1 MSVASLLAQIDLRI
15 LGLAI
20 LLVAL
25 LTLLVVLFRRPKL
38 DLAPLSGAI
47 DGLRTDLARVEH
59 ELQTAERRSEASAEA
74 RDSRQRQEIASSLRH
89 TGETLVGAM
98 KAIGET
104 QQTRL
109 DTVAARLQAL
119 SDSMAQSQNRLRE
132 TMDLNLQ
139 SLRKENE
146 AKLEQM
152 RATVDEKLQA
162 TLEARLQ
169 TQFQTVSERLERVHR
184 GLGEMQVLA
193 GGVGDLKKMLSGVKT
208 RGTFGEEQLDALL
221 AQVLTEDQLVR
232 NARPRPDSAETVE
245 FAIRLPEGVLLPV
258 DSKFPQEDYERL
270 ILAVEAGDA
279 LAVEA
284 AGRQLE
290 RRIRDEAKKIAT
302 KYICPPTTTDFA
314 VLFVPTEGLF
324 AEILRRPGLRESIR
338 EQHRVTILGPTT
350 LGAFLSS
357 LRMGFRTLAIRE
369 KSAEIWQV
377 LGAVKT
383 EFRTYGELMTK
394 VEKKLQEG
402 QNVIH
407 QIGIRSRAIHRKLRE
422 VEELPMD
429 KAAPILELDAPE
441 AEMPTVLSDGP
452 AEEDTP

>member
-1 MSVASLLAQIDLRI
+1 MNFDLASIDLRI
-15 LGLAI
+15 LGLVI
-20 LLVAL
+20 LGVAL
-25 LTLLVVLFRRPKL
+25 LTLLVALFRRTRL
-38 DLAPLSGAI
+38 DLSPLTGAI
-47 DGLRTDLARVEH
+47 EDLRRDLGRVEQ
-59 ELQTAERRSEASAEA
+59 ELQTAERRAEASAEA
-74 RDSRQRQEIASSLRH
+74 RDSRQRQEIAASLRH

-98 KAIGET
+98 RAIGET

-109 DTVAARLQAL
+109 DTVATRLQAL
-119 SDSMAQSQNRLRE
+119 SESMAQSQGRLRE
-132 TMDLNLQ
+132 TLDLNLQ
-139 SLRKENE
+139 KLRQENE

-162 TLEARLQ
+162 TLETRLQ
-169 TQFQTVSERLERVHR
+169 AQFQTVSERLERVHQ

-221 AQVLTEDQLVR
+221 EQVLTEDQLVR
-232 NARPRPDSAETVE
+232 NARPRPDSSETVE

-270 ILAVEAGDA
+270 NLALEAGDA
-279 LAVEA
+279 AAAEA
-284 AGRQLE
+284 AGRQLD

-324 AEILRRPGLRESIR
+324 AEILRRPGLRESVR
-338 EQHRVTILGPTT
+338 EQYRVTILGPTT

-357 LRMGFRTLAIRE
+357 LRMGFRTLAIQH

-377 LGAVKT
+377 LGAVKA
-383 EFRTYGELMTK
+383 EFQSYGELMDK
-394 VEKKLQEG
+394 VGKKLQEG
-402 QNVIH
+402 QNVIQ
-407 QIGIRSRAIHRKLRE
+407 QIGTRTRAIHRKLRQ

-429 KAAPILELDAPE
+429 KAVPLLELDVPE
-441 AEMPTVLSDGP
+441 AEIS
-452 AEEDTP
+452 AETENETP

>member
-1 MSVASLLAQIDLRI
+1 MNFDLASIDLRV

-20 LLVAL
+20 LGVAI
-25 LTLLVVLFRRPKL
+25 LTLLVALFRRTRL
-38 DLAPLSGAI
+38 DLSPLTGAI
-47 DGLRTDLARVEH
+47 EDLRRDLGRVEQ
-59 ELQTAERRSEASAEA
+59 ELQTAERRAEASAEA
-74 RDSRQRQEIASSLRH
+74 RDSRQRQEIASSLRN

-98 KAIGET
+98 RAIGET

-109 DTVAARLQAL
+109 DTVATRLQAL
-119 SDSMAQSQNRLRE
+119 SESMAQSQGRLRE
-132 TMDLNLQ
+132 TLDLNLQ
-139 SLRKENE
+139 KLRQENE

-162 TLEARLQ
+162 TLETRLQ
-169 TQFQTVSERLERVHR
+169 AQFQTVSERLERVHQ

-208 RGTFGEEQLDALL
+208 RGTFGEEQLDSLL
-221 AQVLTEDQLVR
+221 SQVLTEDQLVR

-245 FAIRLPEGVLLPV
+245 FAVRLPEGVLLPI

-270 ILAVEAGDA
+270 NLALEAGDA
-279 LAVEA
+279 EAAEA
-284 AGRQLE
+284 AGRQLD

-302 KYICPPTTTDFA
+302 KYICPPMTTDFA

-324 AEILRRPGLRESIR
+324 AEILRRPGLRESVR
-338 EQHRVTILGPTT
+338 EQYRVTILGPTT

-357 LRMGFRTLAIRE
+357 LRLGFRTLAIQQ

-377 LGAVKT
+377 LGAVKA
-383 EFRTYGELMTK
+383 EFQSYGELMDK
-394 VEKKLQEG
+394 VGKKLQEG
-402 QNVIH
+402 QNVIQ
-407 QIGIRSRAIHRKLRE
+407 QIGTRTRAIHRKLRQ

-429 KAAPILELDAPE
+429 KAAPLLELDGPE
-441 AEMPTVLSDGP
+441 TEMP
-452 AEEDTP
+452 AETENETP

>member
-1 MSVASLLAQIDLRI
+1 MSFDLASIDLRI
-15 LGLAI
+15 LGLVILGLTALT

-25 LTLLVVLFRRPKL
+25 FRRPRP
-38 DLAPLSGAI
+38 DFAPLTGAI
-47 DGLRTDLARVEH
+47 EDLRRDLARVEQ
-59 ELQTAERRSEASAEA
+59 ELQTSERRIEASAEA

-89 TGETLVGAM
+89 TGETLAGAM

-119 SDSMAQSQNRLRE
+119 SESMAQSQDRLRE
-132 TMDLNLQ
+132 RLDQNLQ

-169 TQFQTVSERLERVHR
+169 SQFQTVSERLERVHQ

-221 AQVLTEDQLVR
+221 EQVLTEDQLVR
-232 NARPRPDSAETVE
+232 NARPRADSTETVE
-245 FAIRLPEGVLLPV
+245 FAIRLPEGVLLPI

-270 ILAVEAGDA
+270 IQAVEAGDA
-279 LAVEA
+279 EA
-284 AGRQLE
+284 AAKAGTALE
-290 RRIRDEAKKIAT
+290 RRMRDEAKRIAT

-324 AEILRRPGLRESIR
+324 AEVLRRPGLRESIR

-357 LRMGFRTLAIRE
+357 LRMGFRTLAIQE

-383 EFRTYGELMTK
+383 EFRTYGELMAK

-407 QIGIRSRAIHRKLRE
+407 QIGVRSRAIHRKLRE

-429 KAAPILELDAPE
+429 RAAPILELDAPE
-441 AEMPTVLSDGP
+441 AEMPAP

>member
-1 MSVASLLAQIDLRI
+1 
-15 LGLAI
+15 
-20 LLVAL
+20 
-25 LTLLVVLFRRPKL
+25 
-38 DLAPLSGAI
+38 
-47 DGLRTDLARVEH
+47 
-59 ELQTAERRSEASAEA
+59 
-74 RDSRQRQEIASSLRH
+74 
-89 TGETLVGAM
+89 
-98 KAIGET
+98 
-104 QQTRL
+104 
-109 DTVAARLQAL
+109 
-119 SDSMAQSQNRLRE
+119 
-132 TMDLNLQ
+132 
-139 SLRKENE
+139 
-146 AKLEQM
+146 
-152 RATVDEKLQA
+152 
-162 TLEARLQ
+162 LEARLQ

-221 AQVLTEDQLVR
+221 EQVLTEDQLVR

-279 LAVEA
+279 EA
-284 AGRQLE
+284 AAKAGTALE
-290 RRIRDEAKKIAT
+290 RRMRDEARRIAS
-302 KYICPPTTTDFA
+302 KYICPPVTTDFA

-357 LRMGFRTLAIRE
+357 LRMGFRTLAIQE

-383 EFRTYGELMTK
+383 EFMKFGEVLAKTK
-394 VEKKLQEG
+394 KKLEEAGNTIDAAEVRTRAMARQL
-402 QNVIH
+402 
-407 QIGIRSRAIHRKLRE
+407 RSVEAMPEQRAQAL
-422 VEELPMD
+422 LPSLAD
-429 KAAPILELDAPE
+429 DSEPDLF
-441 AEMPTVLSDGP
+441 DGRP
-452 AEEDTP
+452 SA

>member
-1 MSVASLLAQIDLRI
+1 MTFDLATIDLRH

-20 LLVAL
+20 LGVAV
-25 LTLLVVLFRRPKL
+25 LTLLVALFRRPRL
-38 DLAPLSGAI
+38 DLSPLSGAI
-47 DGLRTDLARVEH
+47 EDLRRDLARVEQ
-59 ELQTAERRSEASAEA
+59 ELQTAERRADASAEA
-74 RDSRQRQEIASSLRH
+74 RDSRQRQEIAVSLSH
-89 TGETLVGAM
+89 TGDTLVGAM
-98 KAIGET
+98 RAIGEA

-119 SDSMAQSQNRLRE
+119 SESMAQSQGRLRE
-132 TMDLNLQ
+132 TLDLNLQ

-146 AKLEQM
+146 TKLEQM

-162 TLEARLQ
+162 TLETRLQ
-169 TQFQTVSERLERVHR
+169 AQFQTVSERLERVHQ

-221 AQVLTEDQLVR
+221 EQVLTEDQLVR
-232 NARPRPDSAETVE
+232 NARPRADSAETVE

-270 ILAVEAGDA
+270 IQAVEAGDA
-279 LAVEA
+279 EAAEA

-290 RRIRDEAKKIAT
+290 RRMRDEAKKIAT

-314 VLFVPTEGLF
+314 VMFVPTEGLF
-324 AEILRRPGLRESIR
+324 AEVLRRPGLREQIR

-357 LRMGFRTLAIRE
+357 LRMGFRTLAIQQ
-369 KSAEIWQV
+369 KSAEI
-377 LGAVKT
+377 
-383 EFRTYGELMTK
+383 
-394 VEKKLQEG
+394 
-402 QNVIH
+402 
-407 QIGIRSRAIHRKLRE
+407 
-422 VEELPMD
+422 
-429 KAAPILELDAPE
+429 
-441 AEMPTVLSDGP
+441 
-452 AEEDTP
+452 

>member
-1 MSVASLLAQIDLRI
+1 MSFDLASIDLRI
-15 LGLAI
+15 LGLVILGVAVLI

-25 LTLLVVLFRRPKL
+25 FRRPRP
-38 DLAPLSGAI
+38 DFAPLTGAI
-47 DGLRTDLARVEH
+47 EDLRRDLARVEQ
-59 ELQTAERRSEASAEA
+59 ELQTSERRIEASAEA
-74 RDSRQRQEIASSLRH
+74 RDSRQRQEIAASLRH
-89 TGETLVGAM
+89 TGETLAGAM

-119 SDSMAQSQNRLRE
+119 SESMAQSQDRLRE
-132 TMDLNLQ
+132 RLDQNLQ

-169 TQFQTVSERLERVHR
+169 SQFQTVSERLERVHQ

-221 AQVLTEDQLVR
+221 EQVLTEDQLVR
-232 NARPRPDSAETVE
+232 NARPRADSTETVE
-245 FAIRLPEGVLLPV
+245 FAIRLPEGVLLPI

-270 ILAVEAGDA
+270 IQAVEAGDA
-279 LAVEA
+279 EA
-284 AGRQLE
+284 AAKAGTALE
-290 RRIRDEAKKIAT
+290 RRLRDEAKRIAT

-324 AEILRRPGLRESIR
+324 AEVLRRPGLRESIR

-357 LRMGFRTLAIRE
+357 LRMGFRTLAIQQ

-383 EFRTYGELMTK
+383 EFRTYGELMAK

-407 QIGIRSRAIHRKLRE
+407 QIGVRSRAIHRKLRD

-429 KAAPILELDAPE
+429 RARPVLELDAPE
-441 AEMPTVLSDGP
+441 AEMPAA
-452 AEEDTP
+452 AEEETP

>member
-1 MSVASLLAQIDLRI
+1 MTFDLATIDLRH

-20 LLVAL
+20 LGVAV
-25 LTLLVVLFRRPKL
+25 LTLLVALFRRPRL
-38 DLAPLSGAI
+38 DLSPLSGAI
-47 DGLRTDLARVEH
+47 EDLRRDLARVEQ
-59 ELQTAERRSEASAEA
+59 ELQTAERRADASAEA
-74 RDSRQRQEIASSLRH
+74 RDSRQRQEIAVSLSH
-89 TGETLVGAM
+89 TGDTLVGAM
-98 KAIGET
+98 RAIGEA

-119 SDSMAQSQNRLRE
+119 SESMAQSQGRLRE
-132 TMDLNLQ
+132 TLDLNLQ

-146 AKLEQM
+146 TKLEQM

-162 TLEARLQ
+162 TLETRLQ
-169 TQFQTVSERLERVHR
+169 AQFQTVSERLERVHQ

-221 AQVLTEDQLVR
+221 EQVLTEDQLVR
-232 NARPRPDSAETVE
+232 NARPRADSAETVE

-270 ILAVEAGDA
+270 IQAVEAGDA
-279 LAVEA
+279 EAAEA

-290 RRIRDEAKKIAT
+290 RRMRDEAKKIAT

-314 VLFVPTEGLF
+314 VMFVPTEGLF
-324 AEILRRPGLRESIR
+324 AEVLRRPGLREQIR

-357 LRMGFRTLAIRE
+357 LRMGFRTLAIQQ

-377 LGAVKT
+377 LGAVKA
-383 EFRTYGELMTK
+383 EFQTYGDLMDK
-394 VEKKLQEG
+394 VGKKLQEG
-402 QNVIH
+402 QNVIQ
-407 QIGIRSRAIHRKLRE
+407 QIGTRTRAIHRKLRQ

-429 KAAPILELDAPE
+429 RARPLLELDAPE
-441 AEMPTVLSDGP
+441 ASPADSSAGDDTVS
-452 AEEDTP
+452 

>member
-1 MSVASLLAQIDLRI
+1 MNFDLAAIDLRI

-25 LTLLVVLFRRPKL
+25 LTLLVALLRRPKL
-38 DLAPLSGAI
+38 DLAPLAGAI
-47 DGLRTDLARVEH
+47 ESLRGDLSRVAQ
-59 ELQTAERRSEASAEA
+59 ELQTAERRAEASAEA
-74 RDSRQRQEIASSLRH
+74 RDSRQRQEIASALRN

-98 KAIGET
+98 RAIGET

-109 DTVAARLQAL
+109 DTVATRLQAL
-119 SDSMAQSQNRLRE
+119 SESMAQSQNRLRE
-132 TMDLNLQ
+132 TLDLNLQ
-139 SLRKENE
+139 SLRQENE

-169 TQFQTVSERLERVHR
+169 AQFQTVSERLERVHQ

-221 AQVLTEDQLVR
+221 SQVLTEDQLVR
-232 NARPRPDSAETVE
+232 NARPREDSAESVE

-279 LAVEA
+279 AAAEA

-290 RRIRDEAKKIAT
+290 RRIRDEARKIAT
-302 KYICPPTTTDFA
+302 KYIYPPVTTDFA

-357 LRMGFRTLAIRE
+357 LRMGFRTLAIQQ

-377 LGAVKT
+377 LGAVKA
-383 EFRTYGELMTK
+383 EFQTYGELMDK
-394 VEKKLQEG
+394 VGKKLQEG
-402 QNVIH
+402 QNVI
-407 QIGIRSRAIHRKLRE
+407 QEIGTRTRAIHRKLRQ

-429 KAAPILELDAPE
+429 RAAPILELDAPAPVDDE
-441 AEMPTVLSDGP
+441 P
-452 AEEDTP
+452 AP

>member
-1 MSVASLLAQIDLRI
+1 
-15 LGLAI
+15 
-20 LLVAL
+20 
-25 LTLLVVLFRRPKL
+25 
-38 DLAPLSGAI
+38 
-47 DGLRTDLARVEH
+47 
-59 ELQTAERRSEASAEA
+59 
-74 RDSRQRQEIASSLRH
+74 
-89 TGETLVGAM
+89 
-98 KAIGET
+98 
-104 QQTRL
+104 
-109 DTVAARLQAL
+109 
-119 SDSMAQSQNRLRE
+119 MAQSQNRLRE

-162 TLEARLQ
+162 TLETRLQ
-169 TQFQTVSERLERVHR
+169 AQFQTVSERLERVHQ

-221 AQVLTEDQLVR
+221 EQVLTEDQLVR
-232 NARPRPDSAETVE
+232 NARPRADSAETVE

-270 ILAVEAGDA
+270 LLAVEAGDA
-279 LAVEA
+279 EA
-284 AGRQLE
+284 ADAAGKQLE
-290 RRIRDEAKKIAT
+290 RRMRDEAKKIAT
-302 KYICPPTTTDFA
+302 KYICPPATTDFA
-314 VLFVPTEGLF
+314 VMFVPTEGLF

-357 LRMGFRTLAIRE
+357 LRMGFRTLAIQQ

-377 LGAVKT
+377 LGAVKA
-383 EFRTYGELMTK
+383 EFQTYGDLMDK
-394 VEKKLQEG
+394 VGKKLQEG
-402 QNVIH
+402 QNVIRD
-407 QIGIRSRAIHRKLRE
+407 IGVRTRAIHRKLRQ

-429 KAAPILELDAPE
+429 RAAPILELDAPG
-441 AEMPTVLSDGP
+441 AEPPAV
-452 AEEDTP
+452 AEEETP

>member
-1 MSVASLLAQIDLRI
+1 MSFDLASIDLRI

-20 LLVAL
+20 LGVAV
-25 LTLLVVLFRRPKL
+25 LTLLVALFRRTRL
-38 DLAPLSGAI
+38 DVGPLTGAI
-47 DGLRTDLARVEH
+47 EDLRRDLVRVEQ
-59 ELQTAERRSEASAEA
+59 ELQTAERRGEASAEA
-74 RDSRQRQEIASSLRH
+74 RDSRQRQEIASSLRN
-89 TGETLVGAM
+89 TGDTLVGAM

-119 SDSMAQSQNRLRE
+119 SESMAQSQNRLRE

-139 SLRKENE
+139 SLRQENE

-169 TQFQTVSERLERVHR
+169 SQFQTVSERLERVHQ

-221 AQVLTEDQLVR
+221 EQVLTEEQLVR
-232 NARPRPDSAETVE
+232 NARPRADSTETVE

-270 ILAVEAGDA
+270 LLAIEAGDA
-279 LAVEA
+279 EA
-284 AGRQLE
+284 AAKAGTALE
-290 RRIRDEAKKIAT
+290 RRMREEARRIAT

-314 VLFVPTEGLF
+314 VMFVPTEGLF
-324 AEILRRPGLRESIR
+324 AEVLRRPGLRESIR
-338 EQHRVTILGPTT
+338 EQHHVTILGPTT

-357 LRMGFRTLAIRE
+357 LRMGFRTLAIQQ

-383 EFRTYGELMTK
+383 EFRTYGELMSK

-407 QIGIRSRAIHRKLRE
+407 QIGVRSRAIHRKLRE
-422 VEELPMD
+422 VEELPTD
-429 KAAPILELDAPE
+429 KAVPILELDAPE
-441 AEMPTVLSDGP
+441 AEMPAAV
-452 AEEDTP
+452 EEDAS

>member
-1 MSVASLLAQIDLRI
+1 MSFDLASIDLRI
-15 LGLAI
+15 LGLVILGLTALT

-25 LTLLVVLFRRPKL
+25 FRRPRP
-38 DLAPLSGAI
+38 DVAPLTGAI
-47 DGLRTDLARVEH
+47 EDLRRDLARVEQ
-59 ELQTAERRSEASAEA
+59 ELQTSERRIEASAEA

-89 TGETLVGAM
+89 TGETLAGAM

-119 SDSMAQSQNRLRE
+119 SESMAQSQDRLRE
-132 TMDLNLQ
+132 RLDQNLQ

-169 TQFQTVSERLERVHR
+169 SQFQTVSERLERVHQ

-221 AQVLTEDQLVR
+221 EQVLTEDQLVR
-232 NARPRPDSAETVE
+232 NARPRADSTETVE
-245 FAIRLPEGVLLPV
+245 FAIRLPEGVLLPI

-270 ILAVEAGDA
+270 IQAVEAGDA
-279 LAVEA
+279 EA
-284 AGRQLE
+284 AAKAGTALE
-290 RRIRDEAKKIAT
+290 RRMRDEAKRIAT

-324 AEILRRPGLRESIR
+324 AEVLRRPGLRESIR

-357 LRMGFRTLAIRE
+357 LRMGFRTLAIQE

-383 EFRTYGELMTK
+383 EFRTYGELMAK

-407 QIGIRSRAIHRKLRE
+407 QIGVRSRAIHRKLRE

-429 KAAPILELDAPE
+429 RAAPILELDAPE
-441 AEMPTVLSDGP
+441 AEMPAP